1 MSSWLSDTEEC
12 ICDLEDRIMDIT
24 QSEQQKGKFLKMKT
38 IQEIFGI
45 TYEGVRRRR
54 EKEEMKNVFEEIIN
68 EKFHS
73 LKKKTGTGRGSQ
85 EDESKQMLSKTYH
98 K

>member
-1 MSSWLSDTEEC
+1 
-12 ICDLEDRIMDIT
+12 
-24 QSEQQKGKFLKMKT
+24 MKT

-54 EKEEMKNVFEEIIN
+54 EKEEMYNVFEEIVT
-68 EKFHS
+68 EQFHS

-85 EDESKQMLSKTYH
+85 EDESKQMLSKTP
-98 K
+98 

>member
-1 MSSWLSDTEEC
+1 
-12 ICDLEDRIMDIT
+12 
-24 QSEQQKGKFLKMKT
+24 MKT

-54 EKEEMKNVFEEIIN
+54 EKEEMENVFEEIMT

-85 EDESKQMLSKTYH
+85 EDESKQMLSKTP
-98 K
+98 